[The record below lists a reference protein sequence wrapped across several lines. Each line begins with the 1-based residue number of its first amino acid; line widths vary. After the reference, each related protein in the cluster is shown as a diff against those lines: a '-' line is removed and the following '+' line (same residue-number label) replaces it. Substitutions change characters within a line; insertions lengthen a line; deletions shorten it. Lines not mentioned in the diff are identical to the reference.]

1 MGGNKD
7 GAAHVVLFT
16 VVQQLVPVWKLLK
29 HAKLTHLRSKLL
41 SYLEPRPGWQFFFS
55 FLSNSGREMKF
66 HFGASFQW
74 IYQRQ
79 QCSYIPQV
87 LSWKLD
93 SNQWYIWDC
102 KSWCDIFGRI
112 KTISK
117 NTLSPL
123 TISSRQKREQDL
135 EAAVF
140 SVSVFSFYWRTELQ
154 QRRLGL

>member
-1 MGGNKD
+1 MD
-7 GAAHVVLFT
+7 LPEAAMFLYPTGAFLEIGLKPVIYLGLEK
-16 VVQQLVPVWKLLK
+16 LV
-29 HAKLTHLRSKLL
+29 H
-41 SYLEPRPGWQFFFS
+41 
-55 FLSNSGREMKF
+55 N
-66 HFGASFQW
+66 
-74 IYQRQ
+74 
-79 QCSYIPQV
+79 
-87 LSWKLD
+87 
-93 SNQWYIWDC
+93 
-102 KSWCDIFGRI
+102 IFGRI